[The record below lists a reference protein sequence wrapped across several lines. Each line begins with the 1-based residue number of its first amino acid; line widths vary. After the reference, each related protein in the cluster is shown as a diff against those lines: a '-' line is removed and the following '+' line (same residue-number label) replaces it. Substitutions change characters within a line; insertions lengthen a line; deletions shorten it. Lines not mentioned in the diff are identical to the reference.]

1 MRKLLTVAVILV
13 AAFYMAEFV
22 VYTYDSMVSG
32 LGKILVKMFEKEYG
46 VKVKM
51 VSFGDAGSML
61 SRVLLE
67 GKSTK
72 ADVILGLDQNLLI
85 RAKEKGL
92 LFPYKPKGIKNVR
105 KDLLDEEF
113 YATPYDYG
121 AIAVV
126 YNKDTVKV
134 PPKSLKDLLSKRY
147 RRRIVVEDPRTSSTG
162 LSFLLWTIGVFGE
175 DYLNYWKELKDNLLT
190 ITAGWDEAFE
200 MLENGEADMMV
211 SYITDAAYSKYYYGT
226 VKYIPAVFEDGMYVQ
241 IEYVGICRFTDD
253 LELSKKFVE
262 FMISP
267 EVQKEIPLN
276 QWMLPVTPV
285 DLPEV
290 FKRYVPKVEK
300 IVRMD
305 SEYVEKNIERWLKD
319 WERAIR

>member
-1 MRKLLTVAVILV
+1 
-13 AAFYMAEFV
+13 
-22 VYTYDSMVSG
+22 
-32 LGKILVKMFEKEYG
+32 
-46 VKVKM
+46 
-51 VSFGDAGSML
+51 
-61 SRVLLE
+61 
-67 GKSTK
+67 
-72 ADVILGLDQNLLI
+72 
-85 RAKEKGL
+85 
-92 LFPYKPKGIKNVR
+92 
-105 KDLLDEEF
+105 
-113 YATPYDYG
+113 
-121 AIAVV
+121 
-126 YNKDTVKV
+126 
-134 PPKSLKDLLSKRY
+134 
-147 RRRIVVEDPRTSSTG
+147 
-162 LSFLLWTIGVFGE
+162 
-175 DYLNYWKELKDNLLT
+175 
-190 ITAGWDEAFE
+190 
-200 MLENGEADMMV
+200 MV